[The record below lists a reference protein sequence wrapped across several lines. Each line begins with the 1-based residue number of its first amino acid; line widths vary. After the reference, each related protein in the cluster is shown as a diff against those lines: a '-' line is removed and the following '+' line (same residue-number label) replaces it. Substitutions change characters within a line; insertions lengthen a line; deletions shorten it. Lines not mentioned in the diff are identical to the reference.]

1 MADLQFGE
9 VGEGRAYVD
18 RPAAFG
24 VVVRDGL
31 LAVAAITIR
40 PGQPPVFDLP
50 GGGIDPGETEI
61 EALVREFGEEA
72 GLKVAPGAFL
82 MRARQRYISPEGRAV
97 NNHGAFYAA
106 EVIAEAAA
114 LKIEDDHE
122 LVWMTPAEF
131 VQKARHEAQAW
142 AVCVWLRN
150 NR

>member
-9 VGEGRAYVD
+9 IVEGRTYVD
-18 RPAAFG
+18 RPATFG

-40 PGQPPVFDLP
+40 AGEPPVFDLP
-50 GGGIDPGETEI
+50 GGGIDPGETEL
-61 EALVREFGEEA
+61 EAMVREFGEEA
-72 GLKVAPGAFL
+72 GLNIAPGAFL

-106 EVIAEAAA
+106 SVLTEDPA

-122 LVWMTPAEF
+122 LVWMSPTDF

-150 NR
+150 TG